1 MEMSEQANMIDD
13 DVLRL
18 REYIEGRVAQGGD
31 LRLPPEPKLSE
42 ALGVS
47 RGRLRTVLKRL
58 EDEGLIWRHVGKGT
72 FVGPRQVKLD
82 DEAWSSSISA
92 DDIMDARLVLEPQLA
107 AQAAIHATS
116 ANIAAMDQCLTEMAD
131 TGPFVPWKRLDE
143 QLHRIIAESTHNSLL
158 LMLYD
163 TMRVQVR
170 VNLDSRMEEVFAE
183 QTGPRH
189 DTDGEHRLL
198 VDAIRTHNP
207 GKAEQLMREHLRSV
221 RIRLFGLR

>member
-1 MEMSEQANMIDD
+1 MDMSEQANMIED

-18 REYIEGRVAQGGD
+18 REYIEEHIAGSGD

-72 FVGPRQVKLD
+72 FVGPKQVKLD
-82 DEAWSSSISA
+82 DENWSSSISV

-107 AQAAIHATS
+107 AQAAVHAT
-116 ANIAAMDQCLTEMAD
+116 AADVAAMDQCLADMAG
-131 TGPFVPWKRLDE
+131 TGPFMAWKRLDE
-143 QLHRIIAESTHNSLL
+143 QLHRIIAESTHNTLL

-163 TMRVQVR
+163 TMRMQVR
-170 VNLDSRMEEVFAE
+170 LNLDARMEEVFTP

-189 DTDGEHRLL
+189 DTDSEHRLL
-198 VDAIRTHNP
+198 VGAIRTHDP
-207 GKAEQLMREHLRSV
+207 ARAEQLMREHLRSV
-221 RIRLFGLR
+221 RTRLFGLR

>member
-1 MEMSEQANMIDD
+1 MIDD

-18 REYIEGRVAQGGD
+18 REYIESHVASSGD
-31 LRLPPEPKLSE
+31 MRLPPEPKLSE

-72 FVGPRQVKLD
+72 FVGPRQVKPD
-82 DEAWSSSISA
+82 DKHWSSSVSV

-107 AQAAIHATS
+107 AQAAVHAT
-116 ANIAAMDQCLTEMAD
+116 AADIADMDQCLAEMAS
-131 TGPFVPWKRLDE
+131 TKPFMPWKRLDE
-143 QLHRIIAESTHNSLL
+143 HLHRIIAESTHNALL

-163 TMRVQVR
+163 TMRLQMR
-170 VNLDSRMEEVFAE
+170 LNLDARMEEVFTT

-207 GKAEQLMREHLRSV
+207 ARSEQLMREHLRSV
-221 RIRLFGLR
+221 RTRLFGLR

>member
-1 MEMSEQANMIDD
+1 MSEQANMIDQ

-18 REYIEGRVAQGGD
+18 REYIEGHVAGSAD

-42 ALGVS
+42 TLGVS

-72 FVGPRQVKLD
+72 FVGPRHVKPD
-82 DEAWSSSISA
+82 DETWSSSISV

-107 AQAAIHATS
+107 AQAAVHSTA
-116 ANIAAMDQCLTEMAD
+116 ADLAAMDQCLADMAD
-131 TGPFVPWKRLDE
+131 TAPFIPWKRLDE
-143 QLHRIIAESTHNSLL
+143 HLHRIIAESTHNALL

-163 TMRVQVR
+163 TMRLQVR
-170 VNLDSRMEEVFAE
+170 LNLDTRMEEVFTS

-189 DTDGEHRLL
+189 DTDSEHRQM

-207 GKAEQLMREHLRSV
+207 ALAEQLMREHLRSV
-221 RIRLFGLR
+221 RTRLFGLR

>member
-1 MEMSEQANMIDD
+1 MSVQTNLIDD

-18 REYIEGRVAQGGD
+18 REYIEAHVATSGD

-58 EDEGLIWRHVGKGT
+58 EDEGVIWRHVGKGT
-72 FVGPRQVKLD
+72 FVGPKQVTPD
-82 DEAWSSSISA
+82 DETWSSSISV

-107 AQAAIHATS
+107 AQAAVHAT
-116 ANIAAMDQCLTEMAD
+116 AADVAAMTQCLADMAE
-131 TGPFVPWKRLDE
+131 TAPFMPWKRLDE
-143 QLHRIIAESTHNSLL
+143 HLHRLIAQSTHNALL
-158 LMLYD
+158 LLLYD

-170 VNLDSRMEEVFAE
+170 LNLDARMEEVFSS

-189 DTDGEHRLL
+189 DTDDEHRQL

-207 GKAEQLMREHLRSV
+207 TRAEQLMREHLRSV
-221 RIRLFGLR
+221 RTRLFGLR